1 MIPSLIYRSH
11 PSKPLSSAGDE
22 TEMYVDPAAGQP
34 PPMFKHPS
42 NTTLLTPSAPSMS
55 PNNRLT
61 YDKAGSEN
69 YYYDP
74 SDRRSHQY
82 EYIDHNTANEQRSMC
97 HYLHI
102 HTYYMYINLIENLIY
117 YIWRSFE
124 RSVKFPDSH
133 SSLCRQT
140 TSFCNLTVI
149 DVLPKMSNL
158 VHWFSLGQALLEKSL
173 SQANTD
179 YEFDTN
185 VLL

>member
-1 MIPSLIYRSH
+1 MKFLIYRSG

-82 EYIDHNTANEQRSMC
+82 EYIDHNTANEQRSMY

-102 HTYYMYINLIENLIY
+102 HTYYMYMYIYLIDNVLNH
-117 YIWRSFE
+117 IWRLFQFE
-124 RSVKFPDSH
+124 VYFSTYQFTFYWMKRIL
-133 SSLCRQT
+133 SS
-140 TSFCNLTVI
+140 
-149 DVLPKMSNL
+149 
-158 VHWFSLGQALLEKSL
+158 
-173 SQANTD
+173 
-179 YEFDTN
+179 
-185 VLL
+185 

>member
-1 MIPSLIYRSH
+1 
-11 PSKPLSSAGDE
+11 
-22 TEMYVDPAAGQP
+22 MYVDPAAGQP

-82 EYIDHNTANEQRSMC
+82 EYIDHNTANEQRSMH

-102 HTYYMYINLIENLIY
+102 HTYYMYMYIYVIDNLYHIGRLFQ
-117 YIWRSFE
+117 RL
-124 RSVKFPDSH
+124 VKFSAFQLDFIDKKH
-133 SSLCRQT
+133 FNNL
-140 TSFCNLTVI
+140 NLTMI
-149 DVLPKMSNL
+149 DVLPKMANI
-158 VHWFSLGQALLEKSL
+158 LL
-173 SQANTD
+173 
-179 YEFDTN
+179 
-185 VLL
+185 